1 MSFVLQLFGE
11 SSYSQSGPKILEG
24 GGGGGGGEFGTVGS
38 RTNSES
44 GDSRFESTQPSFETQ
59 LCYEAPGDLAKLEI
73 SAVINIW

>member
-11 SSYSQSGPKILEG
+11 SSYSQSGPKILEV
-24 GGGGGGGEFGTVGS
+24 GGEFGTVGS

>member
-11 SSYSQSGPKILEG
+11 SSYSQSGPKILE
-24 GGGGGGGEFGTVGS
+24 GGGGEFGTVGS

>member
-11 SSYSQSGPKILEG
+11 SSYSQSGPQILE
-24 GGGGGGGEFGTVGS
+24 GGGEFGTVGS

>member
-11 SSYSQSGPKILEG
+11 SSYSQSGPKILE
-24 GGGGGGGEFGTVGS
+24 GGGEFGTVGS

>member
-11 SSYSQSGPKILEG
+11 SSYSQSGPKILE
-24 GGGGGGGEFGTVGS
+24 GGEFGTVGS